1 MSQINILATLQSW
14 SEIPPGTV
22 YRGDGKFDILDTT
35 PYVAVKVKRKEVD
48 VAGTA
53 TFTAP
58 GETVKT
64 RLELRKLAQAEYKA
78 QKQKAAKLKRDE
90 VVAARYLDLTTRIA
104 TVEAAKTK
112 DEQDIV
118 SITALVATA
127 VANLAASEA
136 NLATRATALAAAQAS
151 LAAAVGQVQI
161 DARTAVLATRQ
172 QQYDTALAARD
183 ADQAKLTTRQGNLT
197 ANQATLASRT
207 ATLANLQATF
217 AIFKQKRGIA

>member
-1 MSQINILATLQSW
+1 MSNILATMQAW
-14 SEIPPGTV
+14 SEIPSGTV
-22 YRGDGKFDILDTT
+22 YRGNDKFDILAPTEYTALKD
-35 PYVAVKVKRKEVD
+35 KRKD
-48 VAGTA
+48 VNAAGTA
-53 TFTAP
+53 IFTAP

-78 QKQKAAKLKRDE
+78 QKQKAAKPKRDE
-90 VVAARYLDLTTRIA
+90 VIAARYLDLTTRIA
-104 TVEAAKTK
+104 AVQAAKTK

-127 VANLAASEA
+127 VADLAASEA
-136 NLATRATALAAAQAS
+136 NLATRATALAAAKAS

-183 ADQAKLTTRQGNLT
+183 ADQAKLTRRQGNLA

-217 AIFKQKRGIA
+217 ETFKLKRGIA

>member
-1 MSQINILATLQSW
+1 MSNILATMQTW
-14 SEIPPGTV
+14 SEIPSGTV
-22 YRGDGKFDILDTT
+22 YRGNDKFDILAPTEYTALKD
-35 PYVAVKVKRKEVD
+35 KRKD
-48 VAGTA
+48 VNAAGTA
-53 TFTAP
+53 IFTAP

-78 QKQKAAKLKRDE
+78 QKQKAAKPKRDE
-90 VVAARYLDLTTRIA
+90 VIAARYLDLTTRIA
-104 TVEAAKTK
+104 AVQAAKTK

-127 VANLAASEA
+127 VADLAASEA

-183 ADQAKLTTRQGNLT
+183 ADQAKLTTRQGNLA

>member
-1 MSQINILATLQSW
+1 MSNILATMQAW
-14 SEIPPGTV
+14 SEIPSGTV
-22 YRGDGKFDILDTT
+22 YRGNDKFDILAPTEYTALKD
-35 PYVAVKVKRKEVD
+35 KRKD
-48 VAGTA
+48 VNAAGTA
-53 TFTAP
+53 IFTAP

-64 RLELRKLAQAEYKA
+64 RLELRKSAQAEHKA
-78 QKQKAAKLKRDE
+78 QKQKAAKQKQDA
-90 VVAARYLDLTTRIA
+90 VIAARYLDLTTRIA
-104 TVEAAKTK
+104 AAEAAKTK

-127 VANLAASEA
+127 VADLAASEA

-183 ADQAKLTTRQGNLT
+183 ADQAKLTRRQGNLA

-217 AIFKQKRGIA
+217 ETFKLKRGIA

>member
-1 MSQINILATLQSW
+1 MSNILATMQTW
-14 SEIPPGTV
+14 SEIPSGTV
-22 YRGDGKFDILDTT
+22 YRGNDKFDILAPTEYTALKD
-35 PYVAVKVKRKEVD
+35 KRKD
-48 VAGTA
+48 VNAAGTA
-53 TFTAP
+53 IFTAP

-78 QKQKAAKLKRDE
+78 QKQKAAKPKRDE
-90 VVAARYLDLTTRIA
+90 VIAARYLDLTTRIA
-104 TVEAAKTK
+104 AVQAAKTK

-127 VANLAASEA
+127 VADLAASEA

-161 DARTAVLATRQ
+161 YDRTAIVATRQQ

-183 ADQAKLTTRQGNLT
+183 ADQAKLTRRQGNLA

-217 AIFKQKRGIA
+217 QTFKLKRGIA

>member
-1 MSQINILATLQSW
+1 MSNILATMQTW
-14 SEIPPGTV
+14 SEIPSGTV
-22 YRGDGKFDILDTT
+22 YRGNDKFDILAPTEYTALKD
-35 PYVAVKVKRKEVD
+35 KRKD
-48 VAGTA
+48 VNAAGTA
-53 TFTAP
+53 IFTAP

-64 RLELRKLAQAEYKA
+64 RLELRKLAQAEYKP

-90 VVAARYLDLTTRIA
+90 VIAARYLDLTTRIA
-104 TVEAAKTK
+104 AVQAAKTK

-127 VANLAASEA
+127 VADLAASEA

-183 ADQAKLTTRQGNLT
+183 ADQAKLTRRQGNLA

-217 AIFKQKRGIA
+217 ETFKLKRGIA

>member
-1 MSQINILATLQSW
+1 MQAW
-14 SEIPPGTV
+14 SEIPSGTV
-22 YRGDGKFDILDTT
+22 YRGNDKFDILAPTEYTALKD
-35 PYVAVKVKRKEVD
+35 KRKD
-48 VAGTA
+48 VNAAGTA
-53 TFTAP
+53 IFTAP

-78 QKQKAAKLKRDE
+78 QKQKAAKPKRDE
-90 VVAARYLDLTTRIA
+90 VIAARYLDLTTRIA
-104 TVEAAKTK
+104 AVQAAKTK

-127 VANLAASEA
+127 VADLAASEA

-151 LAAAVGQVQI
+151 LAAVGQVQI

-183 ADQAKLTTRQGNLT
+183 ADQAKLTRRQGNLA

-217 AIFKQKRGIA
+217 ETFKLKRGIA